1 MKTVIDN
8 KIRVQDPNA
17 AILQWTKDNLVMPN
31 PDYIKKVRMGFYL
44 GHTQKKL
51 NLFEYYETKNTLA
64 LPFGTLREVQDILL
78 AGGEIETRF
87 EKPAEVDYGDPVPLY
102 GYQKEAVEDCYK
114 KRYGILQSPAG
125 SGKTQMGLALI
136 QKYGRR
142 ALWLTH
148 TIDLVRQSKARAEQY
163 MDKSLLGTIIEGK
176 VDVGKGIT
184 FATVQ
189 TMANVDLDELK
200 NMWDVIVVDE
210 CHRVAGTY
218 TNMTRFYRVLSG
230 LAARHKY
237 GITATAY
244 RADGMIKATFALIGG
259 VIHTVPDEAVSD
271 TVMNVAIRP
280 VAVDTPPS
288 TQYLGTDGMLN
299 YTKLIGYLCE
309 NEERN
314 KLIASCIV
322 AEKDHPCLILSD
334 RLEHL
339 RTLMEMLPPDMREQ
353 AVMVSGDMTSKAE
366 KQERTDAME
375 DMRKGRKKYLF
386 ASYSLAK
393 EGLDIP
399 CLERLFLTVPRKD
412 KGCIVQSIGRIARVD
427 VNKKFPVA
435 YDFVDENIKYCH
447 NSYRERYRY
456 YVRMKCG
463 FVHDD

>member
-8 KIRVQDPNA
+8 KIRVQDPNVE
-17 AILQWTKDNLVMPN
+17 ILQWTKENLVVPN
-31 PDYIKKVRMGFYL
+31 PDYIRKVRMGFYL
-44 GHTQKKL
+44 GHTQKNL
-51 NLFEYYETKNTLA
+51 NLFEYYETKRTLA
-64 LPFGTLREVQDILL
+64 LPFGALRNVQDIL
-78 AGGEIETRF
+78 AAGEIETRF
-87 EKPAEVDYGDPVPLY
+87 EKPAEVNYGNSIPLY
-102 GYQKEAVEDCYK
+102 DYQRVAVEECYK

-163 MDKSLLGTIIEGK
+163 MDKSLLGTIVEGK
-176 VDVGKGIT
+176 VDIGEGIT

-189 TMANVDLDELK
+189 TMAAMDLEELK
-200 NMWDVIVVDE
+200 NMWDVIIVDE

-218 TNMTRFYRVLSG
+218 LTMTRFYRVLSG

-244 RADGMIKATFALIGG
+244 RADGMIKATFALIGD
-259 VIHTVPDEAVSD
+259 VIHTVPDEAVKD
-271 TVMNVAIRP
+271 TVMQVAIRP
-280 VAVDTPPS
+280 IATEVPAS
-288 TQYLGTDGMLN
+288 TKYLASDGTLN
-299 YTKLIGYLCE
+299 YTKLISYLCE

-314 KLIASCIV
+314 QLIAICII
-322 AEKDHPCLILSD
+322 AEREHPCLILSD

-339 RTLMEMLPPDMREQ
+339 KTLMALLPPEMLEQ
-353 AVMVSGDMTSKAE
+353 AAMVSGNMTSKAE
-366 KQERTDAME
+366 KQERMNAID

-412 KGCIVQSIGRIARVD
+412 KACIVQSIGRIARVD

-435 YDFVDENIKYCH
+435 YDFVDERIKYCH
-447 NSYRERYRY
+447 NSYRERYHY

-463 FVHDD
+463 FIHDD